1 MFDVGAKRLEIFNNY
16 WSYLKGSIWWCRE
29 QLIRNRF
36 LSTWNHSDSDA
47 HPMLS
52 LKEQIL
58 ATEYDVIPML
68 VGTTGYRGP
77 IVVRDIT
84 PNHSTVF
91 GTIVEPGL
99 FSIPDTQ
106 TQKNLKTKGE
116 GYAGDV
122 KNLWK
127 NDYKPK
133 VDATEMTRVD
143 NYINWMRN
151 TLKGASHEC

>member
-1 MFDVGAKRLEIFNNY
+1 MFDVGVKRLEIFNTF

-29 QLIRNRF
+29 KLIRDRF
-36 LSTWNHSDSDA
+36 SSAWHNSDSDA

-84 PNHSTVF
+84 PSHSTVF
-91 GTIVEPGL
+91 GTIIEPGF
-99 FSIPDTQ
+99 FSISDTQ
-106 TQKNLKTKGE
+106 TRKDLMKRGE

-122 KNLWK
+122 TNLWL
-127 NDYKPK
+127 NEYKPK
-133 VDATEMTRVD
+133 VNAHEMTQLD
-143 NYINWMRN
+143 NYICWMRN
-151 TLKGASHEC
+151 TLKGG